1 MPRIRDFGVTPGYL
15 PPGPLNA
22 ITDVPGVRVG
32 HTTIRRD
39 VDGVPW
45 RTGVT
50 AIWPHAGNLLRD
62 NVYAAVFPLNGIGEV
77 TGRSVVDEWGLLGFP
92 IMLTGTN
99 HVGIVYHWTLQY
111 LFEHGA
117 KDLGM
122 TSLIAMVAECDDS
135 YLDGSQGLAI
145 SQSDVYAALDSASG
159 GSVGEGCVGA
169 GTGMQLF
176 GLKGGIGTASRV
188 VQVGDASYT
197 VGALVLT
204 NYGAPHE
211 LCVDGIQVGRLLM
224 EEAPQLANEGS
235 CIVVLA
241 TDAPLSPGQCARLA
255 KRAALGL
262 ARTGST
268 ARDMS
273 GEIMIAFATGN
284 LIPALARPEISI
296 RTLVEGPA
304 ADGISHFN
312 VLFTGAVEATE
323 EAVYNALVAAET
335 VSGVDEH
342 VLPAIAHERLRAI
355 LQRLA

>member
-32 HTTIRRD
+32 HTTIRRE
-39 VDGVPW
+39 VEGVPW

-50 AIWPHAGNLLRD
+50 AMWPHAGNPLRE

-77 TGRSVVDEWGLLGFP
+77 TARSVVDEWGLLGFP
-92 IMLTGTN
+92 IVLTGTN

-117 KDLGM
+117 KELGM

-145 SQSDVYAALDSASG
+145 SQADVYAALDSASG
-159 GSVGEGCVGA
+159 GPVGEGCVGA

-188 VQVGDASYT
+188 VQVGDVSYT

-211 LCVDGIQVGRLLM
+211 LRVDGIQVGRLLM

-235 CIVVLA
+235 CIVILA
-241 TDAPLSPGQCARLA
+241 TDAPLRPGQCARLA
-255 KRAALGL
+255 TRAALGL
-262 ARTGST
+262 ARTGCT
-268 ARDMS
+268 AADMS

-296 RTLVEGPA
+296 RTLV
-304 ADGISHFN
+304 
-312 VLFTGAVEATE
+312 
-323 EAVYNALVAAET
+323 
-335 VSGVDEH
+335 
-342 VLPAIAHERLRAI
+342 
-355 LQRLA
+355 

>member
-45 RTGVT
+45 RTRVT
-50 AIWPHAGNLLRD
+50 AIWPHEGNPLRE

-77 TGRSVVDEWGLLGFP
+77 TARSVVDEWGLLGFP
-92 IMLTGTN
+92 IVLTGTN

-117 KDLGM
+117 KELGM

-145 SQSDVYAALDSASG
+145 SQADVYAALDSASG
-159 GSVGEGCVGA
+159 GPVGEGCIGA

-188 VQVGDASYT
+188 VQVGD
-197 VGALVLT
+197 
-204 NYGAPHE
+204 
-211 LCVDGIQVGRLLM
+211 GRYF
-224 EEAPQLANEGS
+224 S
-235 CIVVLA
+235 
-241 TDAPLSPGQCARLA
+241 
-255 KRAALGL
+255 
-262 ARTGST
+262 
-268 ARDMS
+268 
-273 GEIMIAFATGN
+273 
-284 LIPALARPEISI
+284 
-296 RTLVEGPA
+296 
-304 ADGISHFN
+304 
-312 VLFTGAVEATE
+312 
-323 EAVYNALVAAET
+323 
-335 VSGVDEH
+335 
-342 VLPAIAHERLRAI
+342 
-355 LQRLA
+355 